1 MAESRSL
8 ALKFLIDECLHL
20 KLGDVALR
28 AGYYAGHVV
37 RLGLMGKTDTQV
49 FEYAVKNDLT
59 VVTNNAADFRKL
71 AKKSKIH
78 AGVIILVPNVP
89 PGQQDVLFAAAIAE
103 IERDSEPINK
113 VIEVKSDTVIEAY
126 EAHTAD

>member
-1 MAESRSL
+1 MAESGSL
-8 ALKFLIDECLHL
+8 SLKFLIDECLHL
-20 KLGDVALR
+20 KLGDVASR

-37 RLGLMGKTDTQV
+37 RLGLTGKTDTHV

-59 VVTNNAADFRKL
+59 LVTNNAADFRKL

-89 PGQQDVLFAAAIAE
+89 P
-103 IERDSEPINK
+103 
-113 VIEVKSDTVIEAY
+113 
-126 EAHTAD
+126 AHSRRTLRCGDCGD